1 MDTNTLL
8 IGVAGVF
15 LILYLLRRR
24 SRCQKARGYEN
35 RSLFKDL
42 THLIPQ
48 SLMQILV

>member
-24 SRCQKARGYEN
+24 SRLSRE
-35 RSLFKDL
+35 D
-42 THLIPQ
+42 
-48 SLMQILV
+48 